1 MEGLWPYLR
10 YTTPHTPHPTS
21 HTPHPTPDPLGQAAV
36 LGTEMSNASPAQG
49 DAFYY
54 AAYATTLVYMFSA
67 EYLARRPAAPGFAL
81 AAPLSPPRAAVR
93 APGGGAA
100 VRLEEE
106 RQRVKCAE
114 AADLLRRKK
123 EAGVLV
129 AEEER
134 LEMPQEGMLV
144 VRGQREG
151 S

>member
-1 MEGLWPYLR
+1 MRCDICFLTSPCTSVCFVSAAGLGGSIAVCTAR
-10 YTTPHTPHPTS
+10 QVVVVCGCARRCSVRCVGRVTTPPLPRTP
-21 HTPHPTPDPLGQAAV
+21 
-36 LGTEMSNASPAQG
+36 
-49 DAFYY
+49 
-54 AAYATTLVYMFSA
+54 
-67 EYLARRPAAPGFAL
+67 
-81 AAPLSPPRAAVR
+81 PLSPPRAAVR